1 MIILMDFREVPINE
15 CPIKYLDTLHL
26 LLFILH
32 KRVEFCKSLNL
43 NCMDLPVLATTP
55 LVARNCDRNDVHKFF
70 RRMRRIVEKLSN
82 EIEIFRLGKLSASLS
97 IEFGT
102 DSIRIH
108 DTYIVSDNDCNKVQC
123 ITVNNV
129 TTLYMR
135 LVVKLS
141 DKNLVVLNVP
151 DILVWLAR
159 VYSMDT
165 VYSALNMVHNYVENG
180 TFTDDLD
187 KVLEIISKW
196 GVSIDKDAFINA
208 TLPGRRNLVILKEIL
223 STST

>member
-1 MIILMDFREVPINE
+1 MDFREVPINE

-26 LLFILH
+26 LLFILY
-32 KRVEFCKSLNL
+32 RRTEFCKNLGL

-70 RRMRRIVEKLSN
+70 RRMRRIVERLGN
-82 EIEIFRLGKLSASLS
+82 EIEIFRLGRLSASLS

-102 DSIRIH
+102 GSIRVY
-108 DTYIVSDNDCNKVQC
+108 DAYIVDDNDCDKVQC

-135 LVVKLS
+135 LVIKLS

-151 DILVWLAR
+151 DMIVWLAK
-159 VYSMDT
+159 VYGMDT
-165 VYSALNMVHNYVENG
+165 VYSALNMIHNYVENG
-180 TFTDDLD
+180 IFTDDLD
-187 KVLEIISKW
+187 KVLEIVSKW
-196 GVSIDKDAFINA
+196 GVSISKDSFINA

-223 STST
+223 SASA